1 VSSPVSLVPD
11 PSPASGRRLRVLLT
25 NTALETRGGSELYL
39 LDVAC
44 WLRDQGHAPVL
55 YSARLGPLAETIRQ
69 HALPVIDDLARLA
82 DPPQVIHAQHHLPA
96 MAALARFPHTPTV
109 FFCHGWLP
117 WEEAPL
123 RHPAIRRYVAVSGA
137 TRERLVA
144 EHAVPPGRVHT
155 IPNFVD
161 TRRFPPRDP
170 LPARPRRALVF
181 SNQAVEGRWVE
192 TLRHVCIERG
202 IQVDVAGWRSGHP
215 LDRPEEVLGAYDLVF
230 ARGRSALEAMAVGC
244 GVVLCDA
251 EGLGP
256 MVTPDNLDHLG
267 AGNFGMQVLRDAH
280 RAELFRRA
288 IDAYDAGSAAR
299 VSALVRET
307 RALERV
313 VPHVF
318 AAYEE
323 ALADHAAAPHSVDEA
338 DAAAGAYVI
347 WLHREF
353 PVPWLGQRKA
363 YARTL
368 VDAEARSRD
377 LSAEAEHLRGVV
389 TAQRHA
395 ADEAAR
401 VADARVEAER
411 AALMAAHQAALDAA
425 ARESE
430 RQATERLAEAVVE
443 AERAVTARL
452 EVEHAARMGAEQA
465 AHQAALDTWA
475 ATLARQH
482 DDIARLTAEVSDL
495 RATLAH
501 IRGGFLFRRAL
512 TPLWKARLQLLPEG
526 SARYRS
532 YCRARMAL
540 GRLAG
545 LVAPRHR
552 TPAAVDSAEVATEV
566 PSDAT
571 LAAVVMDVGGRPET
585 VEAVASLLAQTP
597 RPEVVVVS
605 SGGGDL
611 DQRIARAG
619 HDVTVVQVSRVL
631 MPGATRNVGLAASDA
646 PWVGFLA
653 GDSLARAGW
662 AAGRLAAHAA
672 GAEAVSSA
680 VVNHARWNPFS
691 AAAHC
696 LLLSYRL
703 PGVAPSRR
711 LHYGASYARTLF
723 AKFGAFRHDL
733 RTGEDT
739 ELRERFAGRVR
750 FAFRGDVQVAHRNP
764 TSLASLLSDQ
774 FHRGRRTVRAREA
787 LYPGPA
793 RALVARV
800 SLTRVP
806 RSLWISLASTP
817 VREWGPILWGLPW
830 LVPGALAYAAGA
842 ATSRSRSE
850 PVASPAG
857 GDVPAS
863 PRPGAGRTRV
873 ICVTP
878 FRNERRYLPD
888 FLANVAPQVDGIIA
902 VDDGSV
908 DGSGDIV
915 AAHPSVLEVI
925 RIAPREPHRWN
936 ELRNRRLLVDAA
948 GRYGAEWV
956 IALDADER
964 LERGFRDR
972 MERIIAGAGS
982 DGPQAYAV
990 TFREMWDAPGQYR
1003 MDGVWG
1009 RKRSARLFR
1018 LRPDHDFGSRALHG
1032 HWAPENSRGPDGAFV
1047 LADLIVY
1054 HLRMI
1059 EAADRE
1065 RRMRR
1070 YLALDPDRRWQAVGY
1085 EYLVDT
1091 TGLMVE
1097 TLPPGREY
1105 EPLAQPATEA
1115 PDERLEPVAV
1125 AGRGTL

>member
-1 VSSPVSLVPD
+1 MSSPVSLVPS

-44 WLRDQGHAPVL
+44 WLRDHGHFPVL
-55 YSARLGPLAETIRQ
+55 YSARLGPLADAIRR

-161 TRRFPPRDP
+161 TRRFAPRDP
-170 LPARPRRALVF
+170 LPAHPRRALVF
-181 SNQAVEGRWVE
+181 SNQAVEGGWVE
-192 TLRHVCIERG
+192 TLRHVCASRG
-202 IQVDVAGWRSGHP
+202 IQVDVAGWGSGRP
-215 LDRPEEVLGAYDLVF
+215 LDRPEEALGAYDLVF

-244 GVVLCDA
+244 AVVLCDA

-267 AGNFGMQVLRDAH
+267 AANFGMQVLRDAH
-280 RAELFRRA
+280 RAELFGPA

-299 VSALVRET
+299 VSTLVRQT

-318 AAYEE
+318 AVYEE
-323 ALADHAAAPHSVDEA
+323 ALADHAAAPPSVDEA
-338 DAAAGAYVI
+338 DAAAGAYLA

-353 PVPWLGQRKA
+353 PVPWLAQREA

-368 VDAEARSRD
+368 VDAEARRRD
-377 LSAEAEHLRGVV
+377 SSAEVEHLRGIV

-401 VADARVEAER
+401 LADTRVEAER
-411 AALMAAHQAALDAA
+411 AAHQAALDA
-425 ARESE
+425 
-430 RQATERLAEAVVE
+430 
-443 AERAVTARL
+443 
-452 EVEHAARMGAEQA
+452 
-465 AHQAALDTWA
+465 
-475 ATLARQH
+475 
-482 DDIARLTAEVSDL
+482 IARLTAEVDDL

-512 TPLWKARLQLLPEG
+512 TPLWKARLRLLPEG
-526 SARYRS
+526 SARYRF
-532 YCRARMAL
+532 YRRARTAV

-545 LVAPRHR
+545 LMAPHRR
-552 TPAAVDSAEVATEV
+552 TPAAVDSAEVATAV
-566 PSDAT
+566 PSDTT

-631 MPGATRNVGLAASDA
+631 MPGGTRNVGLAASDA

-653 GDSLARAGW
+653 GDSLARPGW

-703 PGVAPSRR
+703 PGVAPSRQR
-711 LHYGASYARTLF
+711 HYGASYARALF
-723 AKFGAFRHDL
+723 ARFGAFRHDL

-764 TSLASLLSDQ
+764 ASLAGLLSDQ
-774 FHRGRRTVRAREA
+774 FHRGRRTVWAREA

-842 ATSRSRSE
+842 ATSRPRSE
-850 PVASPAG
+850 RVASPG
-857 GDVPAS
+857 GGAAPAS
-863 PRPGAGRTRV
+863 PQPGASRTRV

-878 FRNERRYLPD
+878 FRNERRYLPG

-902 VDDGSV
+902 LDDGSV

-915 AAHPSVLEVI
+915 AAHPSGLEVI

-972 MERIIAGAGS
+972 MEQIIAGAGS

-990 TFREMWDAPGQYR
+990 TFREMWDAPDQYR

-1091 TGLMVE
+1091 TGLVVE

-1125 AGRGTL
+1125 AGRGSL